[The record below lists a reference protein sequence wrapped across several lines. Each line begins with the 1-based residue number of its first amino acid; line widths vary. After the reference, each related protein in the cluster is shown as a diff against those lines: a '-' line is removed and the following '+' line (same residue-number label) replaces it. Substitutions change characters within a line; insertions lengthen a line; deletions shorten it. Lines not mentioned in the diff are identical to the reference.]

1 MAHKHHLYVI
11 LYISKVQT
19 VVHVDTVVILSVNAH
34 HAARVV
40 EASAAQS
47 LNVDS

>member
-19 VVHVDTVVILSVNAH
+19 VVHVDTVVILSVNA
-34 HAARVV
+34 RVV